1 MFYRYDGELK
11 EIEYTDIAGDALTI
25 GYLRA
30 ENLSEVLTILGLPG
44 TIAEKCCPADLPFR
58 SSVETYDDFTLATLK
73 IVGEN
78 LSKEEDRIGMVFR
91 SNLLLVVDILD
102 SDGSTRD
109 VFFDTL
115 KRLSAGNLTL
125 EKTIVGFFDR
135 LTADDIQ
142 RIEDINEDIHAL
154 ESEII
159 NDRIGEDFNSQILQN
174 EEYILKLHY
183 YYEHMLDIVQSLD
196 ENENDI
202 LRDGKMLY
210 ISNLVRRLER
220 LREDTDSLK
229 NTVEHLQDAYYS
241 YLDTQMNKTMKIL
254 TVLTTL
260 FFPLTI
266 IVGWYGMNFAA
277 MPELTWKYGY
287 IYVILLS
294 VVVVLLLWRIGKK
307 KNWFR

>member
-1 MFYRYDGELK
+1 MAVKYTEEQLNNVDKSFLVSMVLSMQETAERNAQELHEQSKMIKELTDKVNQLTEQLILSNHNRFGRSSEKMVDHDQICFKEVDGE
-11 EIEYTDIAGDALTI
+11 I
-25 GYLRA
+25 
-30 ENLSEVLTILGLPG
+30 
-44 TIAEKCCPADLPFR
+44 
-58 SSVETYDDFTLATLK
+58 
-73 IVGEN
+73 
-78 LSKEEDRIGMVFR
+78 
-91 SNLLLVVDILD
+91 
-102 SDGSTRD
+102 
-109 VFFDTL
+109 VFF
-115 KRLSAGNLTL
+115 
-125 EKTIVGFFDR
+125 
-135 LTADDIQ
+135 
-142 RIEDINEDIHAL
+142 NEA
-154 ESEII
+154 EAVST
-159 NDRIGEDFNSQILQN
+159 
-174 EEYILKLHY
+174 
-183 YYEHMLDIVQSLD
+183 LD

-294 VVVVLLLWRIGKK
+294 VVVVLLLWKIGKK